1 MKNFII
7 IFFKIYKIIIN
18 INYLFITKKKNIII
32 KNKNHIKK
40 I

>member
-18 INYLFITKKKNIII
+18 INYLFITKKKNII